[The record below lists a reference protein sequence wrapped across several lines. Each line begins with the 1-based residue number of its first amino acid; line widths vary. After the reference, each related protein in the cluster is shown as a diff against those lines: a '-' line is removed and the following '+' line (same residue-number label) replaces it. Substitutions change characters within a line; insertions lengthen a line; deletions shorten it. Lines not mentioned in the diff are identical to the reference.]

1 VIDVLQLVMKA
12 GAKVIIDRSHQHVF
26 IVQINRP
33 SVRNAVDGETARLL
47 HDAFIDFAEDDEVI
61 FLRTIGP

>member
-1 VIDVLQLVMKA
+1 MATKMRE
-12 GAKVIIDRSHQHVF
+12 AKVLIDRTHKPTF

-33 SVRNAVDGETARLL
+33 EVRNAVDGETARLL

-61 FLRTIGP
+61 TLDLRRDG